1 MLSATYL
8 HITVIILPITA
19 TITSPG
25 PLKHVIAYKMF
36 PYSLPY
42 WTCISQKREKSRIGI
57 RISNFADGKTEVEGS
72 EALPDLVPKT
82 ARLHSSCSF
91 CLVSSWHFLH
101 KKTSN
106 CHRPRSFQNQNTP
119 TAHRPQSLLL
129 SSPIPSLLLSL
140 NLRSLTSPSVPGWH
154 SKPDWGLSML
164 LTSLRV
170 KMYIPETAA

>member
-8 HITVIILPITA
+8 HINVIILPITA
-19 TITSPG
+19 TITSPC

-42 WTCISQKREKSRIGI
+42 WTCISQKRAKSRLGI

-72 EALPDLVPKT
+72 EALFLLPDQRLPDFIAPAPSVWSPVGISSTRKPQTVILPEVSRTKT
-82 ARLHSSCSF
+82 PP
-91 CLVSSWHFLH
+91 
-101 KKTSN
+101 
-106 CHRPRSFQNQNTP
+106 RP
-119 TAHRPQSLLL
+119 
-129 SSPIPSLLLSL
+129 IGPSLSCYPL
-140 NLRSLTSPSVPGWH
+140 PSHPFSSASIPGWH
-154 SKPDWGLSML
+154 SKPDWGLGML